1 MIGRQITLI
10 AAHVNWKTKK
20 MRPDERGR
28 SSSDRLVKSD
38 SLARKGF
45 NFDDDDDSSDGDI
58 ESFLQNKKVERKK
71 KKRRNQEEK
80 SSIELTSPNQQD
92 EAKQSNNSQNFD
104 AQAEKHHRA
113 LIVGLLNGRA
123 VWSGGDGIVNQI
135 FDSYFFVCQYHPL
148 LCIFLAH
155 PAHPFQR
162 EERGVH
168 LLAMLFFAF
177 FIAALSELK
186 HGDQSIFSTAKIL
199 WVLLS
204 NFLLLALDTFMR
216 EVVTCSCVHPGGLP
230 TVCCLNLKLVLF
242 FLYVRVVV
250 HFAFYPLY

>member
-1 MIGRQITLI
+1 MPL
-10 AAHVNWKTKK
+10 
-20 MRPDERGR
+20 PDERGR
-28 SSSDRLVKSD
+28 SSDRLMKSD
-38 SLARKGF
+38 SLSRKAF
-45 NFDDDDDSSDGDI
+45 NFDDLDDGDGDI
-58 ESFLQNKKVERKK
+58 ESFLENKKLSKVDQMKK
-71 KKRRNQEEK
+71 NRRNQKKMEEEEK
-80 SSIELTSPNQQD
+80 NKNNIEMISSSSKQRD
-92 EAKQSNNSQNFD
+92 EGDSLSRSNSQSQNSYFE

-113 LIVGLLNGRA
+113 LIVGLLNNRA
-123 VWSGGDGIVNQI
+123 VWFGGNGMFNIMS
-135 FDSYFFVCQYHPL
+135 DSWFFVCQYHPL

-155 PAHPFQR
+155 PSHPFQR

-216 EVVTCSCVHPGGLP
+216 EVVTCSCIQPGGII
-230 TVCCLNLKLVLF
+230 LF
-242 FLYVRVVV
+242 ASLLSRFSI
-250 HFAFYPLY
+250 FASHISIL